1 MKEEKIWGF
10 TEEIFANR
18 LFEFHRLE
26 YKKGFNC
33 SEHIH
38 KYKWNAFY
46 IESGKMIVRV
56 WNSKSDLED
65 YEEFIL
71 KSGDFKKVEPG
82 RYHQFEGLE
91 DGVAFEV
98 YWGEFN
104 HDDIERRK
112 PGTKVE

>member
-65 YEEFIL
+65 YDSGLMIGETQETTEDSEKPTIDSSTYIRSHTYEE
-71 KSGDFKKVEPG
+71 
-82 RYHQFEGLE
+82 R
-91 DGVAFEV
+91 
-98 YWGEFN
+98 
-104 HDDIERRK
+104 
-112 PGTKVE
+112 